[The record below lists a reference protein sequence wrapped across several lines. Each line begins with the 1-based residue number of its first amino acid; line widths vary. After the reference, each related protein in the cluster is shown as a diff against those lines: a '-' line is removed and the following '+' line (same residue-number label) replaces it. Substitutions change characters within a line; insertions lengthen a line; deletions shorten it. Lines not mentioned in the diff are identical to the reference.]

1 MADRVLFC
9 ASRRTFDDCLKLAC
23 DTGAGMEIQAFAYPD
38 VLDGDW
44 KALVAQYQQQL
55 VVLPGER
62 AMHGPFIDMAS
73 ASPDQLIRAVVKQ
86 RIKHALEI
94 ATRLEVK
101 TVVFHA
107 NFIAAIR
114 SEIYRREWLGYQI
127 DFWAPMAEYAGHLGV
142 TLALENMWEFDPQII
157 GELLRAVNLPYLRAC
172 LDVGH
177 ASLFSDIPLDGW
189 LNVLSPYLVHTHL
202 NNNLGQID
210 EHRAFD
216 DGVIDYRLVLSTL
229 RALPRPPAFSL
240 EITDPEA
247 IQRSVPYLQLPAALP
262 SKPTVES
269 S

>member
-1 MADRVLFC
+1 MTDRVLFC
-9 ASRRTFDDCLKLAC
+9 SSRRTFDACLRLAC
-23 DTGAGMEIQAFAYPD
+23 ETGAGMEIQAFAYPD

-44 KALVAQYQQQL
+44 EALATHYRQQL
-55 VVLPGER
+55 VALPGER

-73 ASPDQLIRAVVKQ
+73 GSPDPLIRAVVRQ
-86 RIKHALEI
+86 RVKHALEI
-94 ATRLEVK
+94 SMRLEVK

-107 NFIAAIR
+107 NFISTIR
-114 SEIYRREWLGYQI
+114 SDIYRREWLGYQL
-127 DFWAPMAEYAGHLGV
+127 DFWTPMAEYAAQIGV

-157 GELLRAVNLPYLRAC
+157 GDLLHTVNMPSLRAC

-189 LNVLSPYLVHTHL
+189 VNVLSPFLVHTHL

-240 EITDPEA
+240 EITEPEA
-247 IQRSVPYLQLPAALP
+247 IQRSLPYLQMP
-262 SKPTVES
+262 SS
-269 S
+269 LG

>member
-1 MADRVLFC
+1 
-9 ASRRTFDDCLKLAC
+9 
-23 DTGAGMEIQAFAYPD
+23 MEIQAFAYPD

-44 KALVAQYQQQL
+44 ESLVNQYRSALV
-55 VVLPGER
+55 PMSGER

-73 ASPDQLIRAVVKQ
+73 ASPDQLIRAVVRQ
-86 RIKHALEI
+86 RVKHALEI
-94 ATRLEVK
+94 ATRLDVK

-114 SEIYRREWLGYQI
+114 SEAYRREWLGFQI
-127 DFWAPMAEYAGHLGV
+127 DFWTPMAEYAAQLGV
-142 TLALENMWEFDPQII
+142 VLALENMWEFDPQII
-157 GELLRAVNLPYLRAC
+157 GELLRTVNSPVLRAC

-210 EHRAFD
+210 EHRGFD
-216 DGVIDYRLVLSTL
+216 DGVINYRLVLSTL

-240 EITDPEA
+240 EITEPDA
-247 IQRSVPYLQLPAALP
+247 IQHSLHYLQMPKPLLRPAAP
-262 SKPTVES
+262 IAP
-269 S
+269 

>member
-1 MADRVLFC
+1 
-9 ASRRTFDDCLKLAC
+9 
-23 DTGAGMEIQAFAYPD
+23 MEIQAFAYPD

-44 KALVAQYQQQL
+44 EALVNHYRKAL

-73 ASPDQLIRAVVKQ
+73 ASPDQLIRAVVRQ

-94 ATRLEVK
+94 ATRLEAK

-114 SEIYRREWLGYQI
+114 SESYRQEWLGYQI
-127 DFWAPMAEYAGHLGV
+127 DFWTPMAEYAAQLGI

-157 GELLRAVNLPYLRAC
+157 GELLRTVNLPSLRAC

-177 ASLFSDIPLDGW
+177 ASLFSDIPLASW
-189 LNVLSPYLVHTHL
+189 LDVLSPYLVHTHL
-202 NNNLGQID
+202 NNNLGQVD

-240 EITDPEA
+240 EITEPEA
-247 IQRSVPYLQLPAALP
+247 IQRSLHYLHLP
-262 SKPTVES
+262 SPLPRPAVS
-269 S
+269 LSP